1 MRACFR
7 TESLH
12 SSNETMSSSQS
23 ASPHPESQDE
33 ASRDAPPLS
42 VSLDHASV
50 MTTDLDEA
58 VRFYTDILGLDLR
71 TVEDDPVREG
81 RKRAM
86 LMDERGHDVV
96 EIIEMPEMAHPS
108 VPGRGGIHHLG
119 FRLPDREWHSLRS
132 RMDAAGYPY
141 QEVKGRLFVRDA
153 DGLVLEIERG

>member
-1 MRACFR
+1 M
-7 TESLH
+7 
-12 SSNETMSSSQS
+12 NSSSAP
-23 ASPHPESQDE
+23 ASDPES
-33 ASRDAPPLS
+33 RDDRSPAAPLS

-58 VRFYTDILGLDLR
+58 IRFYTDILGLELR

-81 RKRAM
+81 RERAM